1 VTGGSSPVPAG
12 ATAVA
17 LTVTAV
23 GATVSTDVRVYPTP
37 VGGSAPPQVSNI
49 NVGPGP
55 AVPNVVIVKVGE
67 NGQVRLRNE
76 AGGVHLL
83 ADVAGWYDARADG
96 SLFRPVNPSRILD
109 TRSRLGTS
117 STAATTV
124 AAGESIVLRVGG
136 VAQVPSLASAAVLN
150 VTGVRATASTDVRVY
165 PATASEP
172 PEVSNLNLSR
182 GQTAADLVLV
192 KLGNRAVRLR
202 NTAGEVGLIADVS
215 GWFGPA
221 S

>member
-1 VTGGSSPVPAG
+1 
-12 ATAVA
+12 
-17 LTVTAV
+17 
-23 GATVSTDVRVYPTP
+23 
-37 VGGSAPPQVSNI
+37 
-49 NVGPGP
+49 
-55 AVPNVVIVKVGE
+55 
-67 NGQVRLRNE
+67 
-76 AGGVHLL
+76 
-83 ADVAGWYDARADG
+83 
-96 SLFRPVNPSRILD
+96 VNPSRILD